1 MPHKKLYIVLGAI
14 VCIFLAAFLPLLVM
28 PSVKGGVDVSDSSV
42 VYSVLQTAR
51 THFDNPFQRALAF
64 RYQIIHHEVV
74 DQKDWYRAVGKTLFG
89 VSIHTADVF
98 SDGSTFTFPSFEND
112 IVTPGNEIL
121 NQVQD
126 DNPDVELTSADRAGM
141 TLSAGRCEGTD
152 KPKLT
157 HLPMDMEDFAF
168 IIPYGMTAGGHV
180 TPIDHQYFTPTV
192 FRSPRDTYEV
202 RAMADA
208 RLVDIGERT
217 TDKGTE
223 YRLIFA
229 MSCKLFYYYDLVT
242 SLTPELKQAYVQRRV
257 NIPIKAGQVIGRI
270 GGQTLDFAVWD
281 MDMRLTGFVVP
292 EHYDAEMWKIHTVDP
307 LIYYTEDLKKEA
319 LSKYIRTAE
328 PVSGKIDYD
337 IDGMLVGNWFV
348 EGSGGYIPQDK
359 QGGGEYWKGHLS
371 LAYDHYDP
379 TSIVVSIGDY
389 GGEAMQFG
397 VRGN

>member
-1 MPHKKLYIVLGAI
+1 MKKVVWLFVAVGLFVIGFVILIGQ
-14 VCIFLAAFLPLLVM
+14 
-28 PSVKGGVDVSDSSV
+28 KDVSPRTDPVSV
-42 VYSVLQTAR
+42 NQ
-51 THFDNPFQRALAF
+51 DNEQRGAMGTE
-64 RYQIIHHEVV
+64 QI
-74 DQKDWYRAVGKTLFG
+74 DT
-89 VSIHTADVF
+89 
-98 SDGSTFTFPSFEND
+98 
-112 IVTPGNEIL
+112 
-121 NQVQD
+121 
-126 DNPDVELTSADRAGM
+126 NPDPAIQAGKQ
-141 TLSAGRCEGTD
+141 LSNNSCEGD
-152 KPKLT
+152 AKPKLSV
-157 HLPMDMEDFAF
+157 LPMKYEDFAF

-180 TPIDHQYFTPTV
+180 TPIDHQYFPPTV

-397 VRGN
+397 VRGNAPDPATVDVAIPLNDDAISALSYILDKVRQAILQGRAQTQPISKE